1 MEKSY
6 ITFKSVIFKDFMWFK
21 LKVEHQHS
29 TRSKVGMAYD
39 TDKDS
44 GFSKWPSQGLEA
56 TASEEGLPACACAPP
71 TEKITHPPILGT
83 CI

>member
-1 MEKSY
+1 MGKFY

-29 TRSKVGMAYD
+29 TRGTVGMAYN

-44 GFSKWPSQGLEA
+44 GFRKWPSQGL
-56 TASEEGLPACACAPP
+56 
-71 TEKITHPPILGT
+71 
-83 CI
+83 